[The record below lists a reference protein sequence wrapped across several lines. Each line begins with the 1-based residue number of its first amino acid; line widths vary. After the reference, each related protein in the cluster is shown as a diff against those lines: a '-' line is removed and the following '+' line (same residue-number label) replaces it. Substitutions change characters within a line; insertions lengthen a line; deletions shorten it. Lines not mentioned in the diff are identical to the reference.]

1 MTSSSLFDRG
11 NLRSG
16 NRQDELPEPLHM
28 NSPFIDQLER
38 DLRPVLAAIEARGL
52 IVDVAKLGH
61 IIDSLQEQRNLAEA
75 NAYHLFSTSHRINL
89 NSSQELAK
97 LMVDLG
103 IHQYHFPATKSGK
116 VSTAKAVLE
125 RIDHPAIEHVI
136 QYRSCTKLISSLA
149 SYYNAVDRTTSRLYY
164 QFTNDCA
171 SGRLYTK
178 DMSIQNLPREG
189 RAAIIPGEGKV
200 FISADYDSFEL
211 HILSALA
218 GDTYFR
224 RCWQQG
230 IDLHK
235 QVVADMMHIPYDEV
249 TDAQRRIGKVLNF
262 GILYGQQ
269 APGVAQSLGIRIT
282 EARELMDAYESRIAE
297 IMAFKK
303 SAVEAA
309 REHGYVETYYGR
321 CRPLPD
327 LKSPNRSRRLKA
339 ERQVVN
345 TAVQGSGADI
355 AKIVMLRL
363 HRAGWQIDAML
374 HDGFLLS
381 VDRDT
386 VEESIPHLRELME
399 MDLEG
404 VRLTVSFKV
413 GESWGDCK

>member
-1 MTSSSLFDRG
+1 
-11 NLRSG
+11 
-16 NRQDELPEPLHM
+16 M
-28 NSPFIDQLER
+28 NSTFIDQLER
-38 DLRPVLAAIEARGL
+38 DLRPVLTDIEARGL
-52 IVDVAKLGH
+52 LVDVAKMGS
-61 IIDSLQEQRNLAEA
+61 IIADLEEQRRLAEE
-75 NAYHLFSTSHRINL
+75 NAYRLFGTSHRINL

-103 IHQYHFPATKSGK
+103 IGQHHFPTTKSGRI
-116 VSTAKAVLE
+116 STAKGVLE

-136 QYRSCTKLISSLA
+136 KYRSCIKLIASLA
-149 SYYNAVDRTTSRLYY
+149 SYYNVVHRSTSRLYY

-189 RAAIIPGEGKV
+189 RWAIIPDRGRV

-224 RCWQQG
+224 HCWQQG

-235 QVVADMMHIPYDEV
+235 KVVSDMMSIPYDQV
-249 TDAQRRIGKVLNF
+249 TDTQRRVGKVLNF

-269 APGVAQSLGIRIT
+269 APGVAQSLGIRT
-282 EARELMDAYESRIAE
+282 AEARELMDAYESRITE
-297 IMAFKK
+297 IMSFKK
-303 SAVEAA
+303 SAVETA
-309 REHGYVETYYGR
+309 RERGYVNTYYGR
-321 CRPLPD
+321 RRLLPD
-327 LKSPNRSRRLKA
+327 LKSSDRSRRLKA

-345 TAVQGSGADI
+345 TMVQGTGADI

-363 HRAGWQIDAML
+363 HRAGWQINAML

-381 VDRDT
+381 VQRDA
-386 VEESIPHLRELME
+386 VEESIPRLRELME

-404 VRLTVSFKV
+404 VRLTVTFKV
-413 GESWGDCK
+413 GESWGDCR